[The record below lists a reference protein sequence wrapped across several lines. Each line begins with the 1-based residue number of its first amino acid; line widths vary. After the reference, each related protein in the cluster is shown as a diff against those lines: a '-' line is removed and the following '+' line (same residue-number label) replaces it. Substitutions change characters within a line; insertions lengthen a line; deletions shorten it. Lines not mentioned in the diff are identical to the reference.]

1 MISKI
6 KRIYNQANYTKKS
19 NKFKDLLDAI
29 FLAFLF
35 ASIAVNIALLT
46 ELIKRLD
53 IIIKN
58 LPNQ

>member
-6 KRIYNQANYTKKS
+6 KRIYNQAKYTKES
-19 NKFKDLLDAI
+19 NKFKDLFDGL
-29 FLAFLF
+29 FLAFLCLYMAINLTLF
-35 ASIAVNIALLT
+35 T